1 MLATELADYLVL
13 KGLPFRE
20 THAIVGQIVRYC
32 IEKRRE
38 LADLSLGELKR
49 FAKQFEADVMERLTV
64 QGAIERKSQTGG
76 TGRQAVAARLVAWE
90 KRLA

>member
-1 MLATELADYLVL
+1 MADTPQS
-13 KGLPFRE
+13 GHR
-20 THAIVGQIVRYC
+20 THSDSDPALL
-32 IEKRRE
+32 RRE